1 MKKNVTDKIIEI
13 RKSKGFKTRDM
24 LMHSIEKYCK
34 ENNEKLF
41 GDKTLQRMEKNQVA
55 SEKTIKIVSS
65 VLKLNPEDLRLDSKL
80 NSNEKYISDK
90 TYSEIHLRKLKTINN
105 KSFQDNF
112 SKTNKRKFILDVA
125 EINNYG
131 QKRSIN
137 KFIELI
143 DNYSKNNIDVLT
155 KIKSDDFGSSNLT
168 NSKNNHGDEIDNFIR
183 AFNNGCQ
190 FYIDDNEDPHPQEN
204 WEKIT
209 PIYIYYG
216 SHPYATYWPV
226 PEEFYQTK
234 LIENLGG
241 GFSKY
246 FENESFED
254 KKTGYIYDSTKT
266 RIFTLAPLTLIYSFF
281 VISTHPNLDK
291 LTYNNEVSKIVMD
304 EWENISKLNY
314 SSQEEFELDIELNT
328 PKPFFSNLNNQILG
342 KKFVGLFE
350 NIVHDITHSNDFPKN
365 YIDDTDLNIIYGPN
379 METYSYDDPDDYI
392 SILNTTVDECIEK
405 ILSDAQFYN
414 YVKIII
420 INLKVKFSLEDNL
433 NSDSRRKW
441 LIKNKLITEMKDE
454 VNQMIGYYWKGLDEK
469 NRLESIEK
477 VNKIF
482 LKGGKEFFGELKKTR
497 PITEIP

>member
-1 MKKNVTDKIIEI
+1 MSRTF
-13 RKSKGFKTRDM
+13 SW
-24 LMHSIEKYCK
+24 L
-34 ENNEKLF
+34 NET
-41 GDKTLQRMEKNQVA
+41 GVEC
-55 SEKTIKIVSS
+55 
-65 VLKLNPEDLRLDSKL
+65 
-80 NSNEKYISDK
+80 
-90 TYSEIHLRKLKTINN
+90 
-105 KSFQDNF
+105 F
-112 SKTNKRKFILDVA
+112 SAT
-125 EINNYG
+125 
-131 QKRSIN
+131 
-137 KFIELI
+137 
-143 DNYSKNNIDVLT
+143 
-155 KIKSDDFGSSNLT
+155 
-168 NSKNNHGDEIDNFIR
+168 
-183 AFNNGCQ
+183 